1 MRSTMVSLLQSIDN
15 VIDID
20 KKISQIDKKEP
31 ENNFIDNMRSMT
43 ASLPQSIDKV
53 SEIDKKY
60 HKLN

>member
-1 MRSTMVSLLQSIDN
+1 MVSLLQSIDN
-15 VIDID
+15 VSDID